1 MPWVTQRL
9 IELHERACAAT
20 RLPQALASS
29 TQVAISTSVN
39 WQRSLGMPVI
49 DSPER
54 LILSESTP
62 YLTNMRTQRRI
73 SSAPLTIAPN
83 AKSDCGRCGWVV
95 SPRPPGTVISWL
107 AAR

>member
-1 MPWVTQRL
+1 MPCVTQRL

-20 RLPQALASS
+20 RLPHALASS
-29 TQVAISTSVN
+29 TQVAISASVN

-62 YLTNMRTQRRI
+62 HLTNMRTQRRI
-73 SSAPLTIAPN
+73 SSLPLTIAPN
-83 AKSDCGRCGWVV
+83 AKSD
-95 SPRPPGTVISWL
+95 
-107 AAR
+107 

>member
-1 MPWVTQRL
+1 MPCVTQRL

-29 TQVAISTSVN
+29 TQTAISASVN

-62 YLTNMRTQRRI
+62 HLTNMRTQR
-73 SSAPLTIAPN
+73 A
-83 AKSDCGRCGWVV
+83 
-95 SPRPPGTVISWL
+95 SPR
-107 AAR
+107 RR